1 MNPRRILVVIG
12 HPIADS
18 FNHHLARAYAEA
30 ATSAGAEVRVR
41 DLSAEQPAVPS
52 SREQLRAR
60 PGAYEH
66 LEPVVAADLTD
77 LHWAEHIVIVYPQW
91 WGTYPA
97 VLTAWIDRTFL
108 AGDAFRYLASPR
120 WSKQLTGRTARLV
133 MTMDS
138 PGFYNLLAYRD
149 AAVTALRSATLGYCG
164 VKTVGVSRFGPV
176 RDSSPERR
184 ERWLHAIAARGA
196 TDGGVPGSQPATVL
210 AATAG

>member
-1 MNPRRILVVIG
+1 MSPRRILVVIG

-18 FNHHLARAYAEA
+18 FDHHLAHAYADA
-30 ATSAGAEVRVR
+30 AAAAGAEVRVR
-41 DLSAEQPAVPS
+41 DLSAEPPAVPS

-66 LEPVVAADLTD
+66 LEPVVAADVGD
-77 LHWAEHIVIVYPQW
+77 LHWAEHITIVYPQW

-97 VLTAWIDRTFL
+97 VLKSWIDRTFL
-108 AGDAFRYLASPR
+108 AGDAFRYLTSPR

-138 PGFYNLLAYRD
+138 PGFYNLLVYRD

-164 VKTVGVSRFGPV
+164 VKTIGVSRLGPI
-176 RDSSPERR
+176 RDSSLERR
-184 ERWLHAIAARGA
+184 EQWLRAMAALGT
-196 TDGGVPGSQPATVL
+196 TDGAVPGVQPVP
-210 AATAG
+210 AGIG